1 MKISVYK
8 KADYSAKSKEDK
20 NILSKLSSFP
30 NLPETITVSDIDSLI
45 TAITSYAWSPSVFEG
60 KRHNDNF
67 ISADFMAVDFDNG
80 LRIEE
85 AEKIVQ
91 RLGLAALCL
100 PSSSHTP
107 EHHKFRLV
115 FPMAKTI
122 SSKKIYDDTWDY
134 LLGLFPMIDPSCSDY
149 ARYYIRSSM
158 DDGFYQDGDFLL
170 PVENEVEKEREYN
183 MSDVQVEVTED
194 IAKTVEELYGK
205 NRRTISESVAFFL
218 KEAHTGL
225 PGLWINSLNAA
236 VFSLSLS
243 GLDESV
249 IMELVEQLA
258 PNPLDKKDLYQI
270 KRSCRDG
277 RHKREI

>member
-1 MKISVYK
+1 MRISVYK

-170 PVENEVEKEREYN
+170 PVENEVEKEIEYN
-183 MSDVQVEVTED
+183 MSDVQIEVTED
-194 IAKTVEELYGK
+194 IEKLVEELYGK
-205 NRRTISESVAFFL
+205 NRRTVPEQISFFL

-225 PGLWINSLNAA
+225 HGLWNSSLNSFC
-236 VFSLSLS
+236 FSLALS
-243 GLDESV
+243 GVDDSLIYD
-249 IMELVEQLA
+249 IVERIA
-258 PNPLDKKDLYQI
+258 PDPLDGKDKYQI
-270 KRSCRDG
+270 TRSCRDG
-277 RHKREI
+277 KKRRL